1 MAGAERMQ
9 TFNEWKISE
18 CGQFFH
24 GCIVP
29 VEKSK
34 ALEQVYE
41 EPSLYDKLF
50 GGPEAM
56 QAVGEINK
64 YHEEDDNSLNFETF
78 KIFMGGDGS
87 APPAP
92 GQRKKKRQSREE
104 KD

>member
-1 MAGAERMQ
+1 MTVGASLKPTEYLTETVTMAGAERMQ

-50 GGPEAM
+50 GGPGATNLP
-56 QAVGEINK
+56 A
-64 YHEEDDNSLNFETF
+64 NS
-78 KIFMGGDGS
+78 
-87 APPAP
+87 
-92 GQRKKKRQSREE
+92 
-104 KD
+104 